1 MTNQAQYHR
10 IIVGVDGSKQADRAI
25 QKAIAAA
32 RRNEATLYIVN
43 VLNLGKLIGL
53 GTAELG
59 FGSVNPEALDD
70 VKFRTERLVAKYRD
84 QALAA
89 GVSQVEMHVTYG
101 NPKLELAKHM
111 PQLFDA
117 DLIVLG
123 ATGANVVERMML
135 GSNASYVVANAPCDV
150 LIVRQ

>member
-10 IIVGVDGSKQADRAI
+10 IIVGIDGSKQADRAV

-32 RRNEATLYIVN
+32 RRNEATLYLVN

-59 FGSVNPEALDD
+59 FGSVNQEALDD
-70 VKFRTERLVAKYRD
+70 VKFRMERLVAKYRN
-84 QALAA
+84 QALEA
-89 GVSQVEMHVTYG
+89 GVTQVEMHVTYG
-101 NPKLELAKHM
+101 NPKLELGKHL
-111 PQLFDA
+111 PKLFDA

-123 ATGANVVERMML
+123 ATGVNMVERMVL
-135 GSNASYVVANAPCDV
+135 GSTASYAVANAPCDV
-150 LIVRQ
+150 LIVRR